1 MQQDDYTYAVA
12 RIRFKETKLLSD
24 ADLDAL
30 LGAKDTDE
38 VMRLLQDKGWGDS
51 TDLSP
56 DELLNLE
63 EQKLWGFVSEII
75 SDMSELAFLLVPND
89 FHNLKVAIKC
99 ITRDIK
105 PDGLFLTNSVC
116 DPDMVYEA
124 IKSRDYNALPVF
136 LQGAAQSAMTALLQ
150 TSDGQLCDIIVDKAC
165 MEYVYSLGK
174 KSDNEIIRLY
184 CELYVASADIKIAVR
199 SANTRK
205 KADFLRRAMA
215 PCDTVDIE
223 KLANASIDGHEAI
236 MDYISGTQYRG
247 AADAIE
253 SSMSA
258 FEKWCDDYLTDVMK
272 PQKWEPFSI
281 GPIVAYIVARQN
293 EMKAVRMILSGKVS
307 HLSDETIK
315 ERLRSM
321 YV

>member
-1 MQQDDYTYAVA
+1 
-12 RIRFKETKLLSD
+12 
-24 ADLDAL
+24 
-30 LGAKDTDE
+30 
-38 VMRLLQDKGWGDS
+38 
-51 TDLSP
+51 
-56 DELLNLE
+56 
-63 EQKLWGFVSEII
+63 
-75 SDMSELAFLLVPND
+75 MS
-89 FHNLKVAIKC
+89 
-99 ITRDIK
+99 
-105 PDGLFLTNSVC
+105 
-116 DPDMVYEA
+116 
-124 IKSRDYNALPVF
+124 
-136 LQGAAQSAMTALLQ
+136 
-150 TSDGQLCDIIVDKAC
+150 
-165 MEYVYSLGK
+165 
-174 KSDNEIIRLY
+174 
-184 CELYVASADIKIAVR
+184 
-199 SANTRK
+199 
-205 KADFLRRAMA
+205 
-215 PCDTVDIE
+215 PCDSIDVE
-223 KLANASIDGHEAI
+223 KLANAAIDGHEAI

>member
-30 LGAKDTDE
+30 LGAKDADE
-38 VMRLLQDKGWGDS
+38 VMRLLQDKGWGDG
-51 TDLSP
+51 TDLSV
-56 DELLNLE
+56 DELLTLE
-63 EQKLWGFVSEII
+63 DQKLWNFVSEIVD
-75 SDMSELAFLLVPND
+75 DMSALEFLLVPND

-99 ITRDIK
+99 ITRDLK
-105 PDGLFLTNSVC
+105 PQGLFLTNSVS
-116 DPDMVYEA
+116 DPVAVYEA
-124 IKSRDYNALPVF
+124 IKNRDYSALPDY
-136 LQGAAQSAMTALLQ
+136 LQSTAQSAMTALLQ
-150 TSDGQLCDIIVDKAC
+150 TSDGQLCDIIIDKAC

-205 KADFLRRAMA
+205 KADFVRRAMA
-215 PCDTVDIE
+215 PCDKLDIE
-223 KLANASIDGHEAI
+223 KLSAAAVEGYEAI

-247 AADAIE
+247 AANAIE
-253 SSMSA
+253 DSMSA

-281 GPIVAYIVARQN
+281 GPIVAYIIARQN

>member
-30 LGAKDTDE
+30 LGAKDADE
-38 VMRLLQDKGWGDS
+38 VMRLLQDKGWGDG
-51 TDLSP
+51 TDLSV
-56 DELLNLE
+56 DELLTLE
-63 EQKLWGFVSEII
+63 DQKLWNFVSEIVD
-75 SDMSELAFLLVPND
+75 DMSALEFLLVPND

-99 ITRDIK
+99 ITRDLK
-105 PDGLFLTNSVC
+105 PQGLFLTNSVS
-116 DPDMVYEA
+116 DPVAVYEA
-124 IKSRDYNALPVF
+124 IKNRDYSALPDY
-136 LQGAAQSAMTALLQ
+136 LQSTAQSAMTALLQ
-150 TSDGQLCDIIVDKAC
+150 TSDGQLCDIIIDKAC

-205 KADFLRRAMA
+205 KADFVRRAMA
-215 PCDTVDIE
+215 PCDTLDIE
-223 KLANASIDGHEAI
+223 KLSAAAVEGYEAI

-247 AADAIE
+247 AANAIE
-253 SSMSA
+253 DSMSA

-281 GPIVAYIVARQN
+281 GPIVAYIIARQN